1 MTKKLVIT
9 ANMGSAESVS
19 AAPSSVTYQ
28 WHWRRIVLVG
38 SVLLIALAIV
48 AYSFLGAVNAEQS
61 EQQNQQEASLA
72 TETELS
78 RELDEL
84 PRLEHNTEQ
93 AKTPAT
99 ISLQDEPSSLINTQA
114 QTDLQQQSDSPQ
126 VTAQAVEVE
135 SDQNDDVL
143 PSVDETPPE
152 ISEPKDEAQPKVV
165 QNKQQ
170 FAQTAHIASVAIGA
184 KIDTDKVSRAVLT
197 TDVVDRE
204 PVNVL
209 KSDVK
214 LLDIS
219 QSLSFFSE
227 LKNMQGQTVRHVWYY
242 QNQLLAS
249 IELAISS
256 PRFRTY
262 STKNIMPE
270 QVGDWRVEVIDT
282 DGNLLAQKEFRI
294 LAD

>member
-1 MTKKLVIT
+1 MTKKLVIK
-9 ANMGSAESVS
+9 ANMGSAESVNTT
-19 AAPSSVTYQ
+19 PSSVTYQ

-38 SVLLIALAIV
+38 SVLFIALAIV

-61 EQQNQQEASLA
+61 EQQAQQEASLA
-72 TETELS
+72 TETDLS

-84 PRLEHNTEQ
+84 PRLAHNTEQ
-93 AKTPAT
+93 AKGPAT
-99 ISLQDEPSSLINTQA
+99 MSLQDEPTSSINTQV

-126 VTAQAVEVE
+126 VLAEVIE
-135 SDQNDDVL
+135 PDQNDEVL
-143 PSVDETPPE
+143 ASVDETPPE
-152 ISEPKDEAQPKVV
+152 ISEPKDEAQPEAV

-170 FAQTAHIASVAIGA
+170 FAHTAHIASVAIGA

-242 QNQLLAS
+242 QDQQLAS

-270 QVGDWRVEVIDT
+270 QVGDWRVEVVDT

>member
-61 EQQNQQEASLA
+61 EQQTQQEASLA
-72 TETELS
+72 TETDLS

-84 PRLEHNTEQ
+84 PRLEHNAEQ
-93 AKTPAT
+93 AKAPAT

-143 PSVDETPPE
+143 ASVDETPPE
-152 ISEPKDEAQPKVV
+152 ISEPKGEAQPEVV

-242 QNQLLAS
+242 QNQQLAS

>member
-1 MTKKLVIT
+1 MTKKLVIK
-9 ANMGSAESVS
+9 ANMGSAESVNT
-19 AAPSSVTYQ
+19 APSSVTYQ

-38 SVLLIALAIV
+38 SVLFIALAIV

-61 EQQNQQEASLA
+61 EQQAQQEASLV
-72 TETELS
+72 TETDLN

-84 PRLEHNTEQ
+84 PRLAHNTEQ
-93 AKTPAT
+93 AKGPAT
-99 ISLQDEPSSLINTQA
+99 MSLQDEPTSSIK
-114 QTDLQQQSDSPQ
+114 TDLQQQSDSPQ
-126 VTAQAVEVE
+126 VLAEVIE
-135 SDQNDDVL
+135 PDQNDEVL
-143 PSVDETPPE
+143 ASVDETPPE
-152 ISEPKDEAQPKVV
+152 ISEPKDEAQPEAV

-170 FAQTAHIASVAIGA
+170 FAHTAHIASVAIGA

-242 QNQLLAS
+242 QDQQLAS

-270 QVGDWRVEVIDT
+270 QVGDWRVEVVDT

>member
-1 MTKKLVIT
+1 MTKKLVIK
-9 ANMGSAESVS
+9 ANMGSAESVNT
-19 AAPSSVTYQ
+19 APSSVTYQ

-38 SVLLIALAIV
+38 SVLFIALAIV

-61 EQQNQQEASLA
+61 EQQAQQEASLA
-72 TETELS
+72 TETDLS

-84 PRLEHNTEQ
+84 PRLAHNTEQ
-93 AKTPAT
+93 AKGPAT
-99 ISLQDEPSSLINTQA
+99 MSLQDEPTSSINTQV

-126 VTAQAVEVE
+126 VLAEVIE
-135 SDQNDDVL
+135 PDQNDEVL
-143 PSVDETPPE
+143 ASVDETPPE
-152 ISEPKDEAQPKVV
+152 ISEPKDEAQPEAV

-170 FAQTAHIASVAIGA
+170 FAHTAHIASVAIGA

-227 LKNMQGQTVRHVWYY
+227 FKNMQGQTVRHV
-242 QNQLLAS
+242 
-249 IELAISS
+249 
-256 PRFRTY
+256 
-262 STKNIMPE
+262 
-270 QVGDWRVEVIDT
+270 
-282 DGNLLAQKEFRI
+282 
-294 LAD
+294 

>member
-1 MTKKLVIT
+1 MTKKLVIK
-9 ANMGSAESVS
+9 ANMGSAESVNT
-19 AAPSSVTYQ
+19 APSSVTYQ

-38 SVLLIALAIV
+38 SVLFIALAIV

-61 EQQNQQEASLA
+61 EQQAQQEASLA
-72 TETELS
+72 TETDLS

-84 PRLEHNTEQ
+84 PRLAHNTEQ
-93 AKTPAT
+93 AKGPAT
-99 ISLQDEPSSLINTQA
+99 MSLQDEPTSSINTQV

-126 VTAQAVEVE
+126 VLAEVIE
-135 SDQNDDVL
+135 PDQNDEVL
-143 PSVDETPPE
+143 ASVDETPPE
-152 ISEPKDEAQPKVV
+152 ISEPKDEAQPEAV

-170 FAQTAHIASVAIGA
+170 FAHTAHIASVAIGA

-242 QNQLLAS
+242 QDQQLAS

-270 QVGDWRVEVIDT
+270 QVGDWRVVVVDT